1 MKKYQLTSETIT
13 VNGHTLYRIQALKD
27 FEDIKAGD
35 LGGFIESENN
45 LEQDSYFDSFDSTC
59 WVYDNACV
67 YDEARVADDATVR
80 DNAQVFGFTMVLSS
94 AEVFGNAQVFDYA
107 RIEGNAKIGGTAI
120 ISGIA
125 VVGGNSKILKGIRD
139 K

>member
-45 LEQDSYFDSFDSTC
+45 LEQRRFN
-59 WVYDNACV
+59 W
-67 YDEARVADDATVR
+67 
-80 DNAQVFGFTMVLSS
+80 QVQNYVICL
-94 AEVFGNAQVFDYA
+94 
-107 RIEGNAKIGGTAI
+107 
-120 ISGIA
+120 
-125 VVGGNSKILKGIRD
+125 
-139 K
+139 